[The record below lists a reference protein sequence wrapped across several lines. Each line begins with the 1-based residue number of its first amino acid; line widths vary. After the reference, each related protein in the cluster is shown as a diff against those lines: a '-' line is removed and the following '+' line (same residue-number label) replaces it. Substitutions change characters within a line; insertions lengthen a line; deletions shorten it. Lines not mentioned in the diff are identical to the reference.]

1 MDWKTTSALATAAVL
16 FFGSAAL
23 AQNAPP
29 TYQGDPSVY
38 KVIFEDQNFRV
49 IEAVRKVGVHDKL
62 HSHPAPS
69 VVYNVTDCT
78 TKLYDANGK
87 LEREATSK
95 AGTANAV
102 PVTAAHSAEN
112 TGPADCKQVFV
123 ERK

>member
-1 MDWKTTSALATAAVL
+1 MRGKITAAFSAAVL
-16 FFGSAAL
+16 LAVGSSAV

-49 IEAVRKVGVHDKL
+49 IEAVRKAGVHDKL

-69 VVYNVTDCT
+69 VVYNLTDCT
-78 TKLYDANGK
+78 SKLYDANGK
-87 LEREATSK
+87 LERETNNK
-95 AGTANAV
+95 AGSASAV

-112 TGPADCKQVFV
+112 VGTADCKQIFV